1 MVINSKTVQKSL
13 YRKLAIYFSSFL
25 QSPEFLFSLPLVI
38 PDNSDILLNVYLILQ
53 NMKLC

>member
-38 PDNSDILLNVYLILQ
+38 PDNSDILLNVCLILQ